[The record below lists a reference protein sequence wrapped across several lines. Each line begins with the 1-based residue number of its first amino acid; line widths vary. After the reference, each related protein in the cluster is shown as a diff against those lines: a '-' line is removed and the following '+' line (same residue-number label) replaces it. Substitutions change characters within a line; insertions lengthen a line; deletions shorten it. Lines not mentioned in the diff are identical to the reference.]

1 MMKLTGLGGRS
12 RSIGDTSSSTIPSPS
27 SILDR
32 AIVFATEAHR
42 GAFRKGTGIPYILH
56 PLEAAAIAATVT
68 GDYEVLAAAVLHDVI
83 EDTAVTEAELREI
96 FGKRVAELVSV
107 ESENK
112 RADLPAGDTW
122 RIRKQET
129 LDALALE
136 VRRDVK
142 ILVLAD
148 KLSNVR
154 SIHRDFRALG
164 DALWERFNMKD
175 KDQIGWYYR
184 SIAGALESE
193 LGETLA
199 MKEYRGLVEG
209 TWGEF

>member
-1 MMKLTGLGGRS
+1 MLS
-12 RSIGDTSSSTIPSPS
+12 
-27 SILDR
+27 
-32 AIVFATEAHR
+32 
-42 GAFRKGTGIPYILH
+42 
-56 PLEAAAIAATVT
+56 
-68 GDYEVLAAAVLHDVI
+68 AAVLHDVL
-83 EDTAVTEAELREI
+83 EDTAVTEAELREV
-96 FGKRVAELVSV
+96 FGSRVAELVCA

-112 RADLPAGDTW
+112 RAELPAGDTW

-129 LDALALE
+129 LDALRE
-136 VRRDVK
+136 EDRRDVK

-154 SIHRDFRALG
+154 AIHRDFRALG

-184 SIAGALESE
+184 SIAEALEAE

-199 MKEYRGLVEG
+199 WQEYRGLVEG
-209 TWGEF
+209 TFGGA

>member
-1 MMKLTGLGGRS
+1 MAENAHPA
-12 RSIGDTSSSTIPSPS
+12 PSPAA
-27 SILDR
+27 ILDR

-42 GAFRKGTGIPYILH
+42 GAFRKGTQIPYILH
-56 PLEAAAIAATVT
+56 PLEAAAIAATITV
-68 GDYEVLAAAVLHDVI
+68 DYEVLAAAVLHDVI
-83 EDTAVTEAELREI
+83 EDTAVTEAELREV
-96 FGKRVAELVSV
+96 FGSRVAELVCA

-129 LDALALE
+129 LDALLE
-136 VRRDVK
+136 EDRRDVK

-148 KLSNVR
+148 KLSNIR

-164 DALWERFNMKD
+164 EALWERFNMKD
-175 KDQIGWYYR
+175 PDQIGWYYR
-184 SIAGALESE
+184 SIGEALENE

-199 MKEYRGLVEG
+199 WKEYRGLVEETFG
-209 TWGEF
+209 GGASITA

>member
-1 MMKLTGLGGRS
+1 MKSGD
-12 RSIGDTSSSTIPSPS
+12 DTSSSTISSPD
-27 SILDR
+27 ILNR

-56 PLEAAAIAATVT
+56 PLEAAAIAATITV
-68 GDYEVLAAAVLHDVI
+68 DHEVLAAAVLHDVI
-83 EDTAVTEAELREI
+83 EDAGVTEAELREV
-96 FGKRVAELVSV
+96 FGSRVAELVSA

-129 LDALALE
+129 LDALRE
-136 VRRDVK
+136 EDRRDVK

-148 KLSNVR
+148 KLSNIR
-154 SIHRDFRALG
+154 AIHRDFRAMG
-164 DALWERFNMKD
+164 EALWERFNMKD
-175 KDQIGWYYR
+175 KDLIGWYYR

-199 MKEYRGLVEG
+199 WQEYRGLVEE
-209 TWGEF
+209 TWGSSE

>member
-1 MMKLTGLGGRS
+1 MKSGD
-12 RSIGDTSSSTIPSPS
+12 DTSSSTISSPD
-27 SILDR
+27 ILNR

-56 PLEAAAIAATVT
+56 PLEAAAIAATITV
-68 GDYEVLAAAVLHDVI
+68 DHEVLAAAVLHDVI
-83 EDTAVTEAELREI
+83 EDAGVTEAELREV
-96 FGKRVAELVSV
+96 FGSRVAELVSA
-107 ESENK
+107 ESENN

-129 LDALALE
+129 LDALRE
-136 VRRDVK
+136 EDRRDVK

-148 KLSNVR
+148 KLSNIR
-154 SIHRDFRALG
+154 AIHRDFRALG
-164 DALWERFNMKD
+164 EALWERFNMKD

-199 MKEYRGLVEG
+199 WQEYRGLVEE
-209 TWGEF
+209 TWGSSE

>member
-1 MMKLTGLGGRS
+1 MVDSNHPTN
-12 RSIGDTSSSTIPSPS
+12 SPDEV
-27 SILDR
+27 LNT
-32 AIVFATEAHR
+32 AIIFATEAHR
-42 GAFRKGTGIPYILH
+42 GAFRKGTSIPYILH
-56 PLEAAAIAATVT
+56 PLEAAAIAATMT
-68 GDYEVLAAAVLHDVI
+68 DDYEVLAAAVLHDVI
-83 EDTAVTEAELREI
+83 EDTAVTEAELREV
-96 FGKRVAELVSV
+96 FGSRVAELVCA

-129 LDALALE
+129 LDALRVE
-136 VRRDVK
+136 DRREVK

-148 KLSNVR
+148 KLSNIR

-164 DALWERFNMKD
+164 EALWERFNMKD

-184 SIAGALESE
+184 SIAEALESE

-199 MKEYRGLVEG
+199 WKEYRGLVEETFG
-209 TWGEF
+209 GA

>member
-1 MMKLTGLGGRS
+1 MAE
-12 RSIGDTSSSTIPSPS
+12 STHPTPSPAD
-27 SILDR
+27 ILNC
-32 AIVFATEAHR
+32 AIIFATEAHR

-83 EDTAVTEAELREI
+83 EDTAVTEDELREV
-96 FGKRVAELVSV
+96 FGTRVAELVSA

-112 RADLPAGDTW
+112 RAELPAGDTW

-129 LDALALE
+129 LEALALE
-136 VRRDVK
+136 DRRDVK

-154 SIHRDFRALG
+154 AIHRDFRALG

-175 KDQIGWYYR
+175 KEQIGWYYR

-199 MKEYRGLVEG
+199 WQEYRGLVEE
-209 TWGEF
+209 TWGAF

>member
-1 MMKLTGLGGRS
+1 MKSGD
-12 RSIGDTSSSTIPSPS
+12 DTSSSTISSPD
-27 SILDR
+27 ILNR

-56 PLEAAAIAATVT
+56 PLEAAAIAATITV
-68 GDYEVLAAAVLHDVI
+68 DHEVLAAAVLHDVI
-83 EDTAVTEAELREI
+83 EDAGVTEAELREV
-96 FGKRVAELVSV
+96 FGSRVAELVSA

-129 LDALALE
+129 LDALRE
-136 VRRDVK
+136 EDRRDVK

-148 KLSNVR
+148 KLSNIR
-154 SIHRDFRALG
+154 AIHRDFRALG
-164 DALWERFNMKD
+164 EALWERFNMKD

-199 MKEYRGLVEG
+199 WQEYRGLVEE
-209 TWGEF
+209 TWGSSE